1 MNRRFRSAKG
11 LGFVIAGVV
20 LGSVS
25 LLDGAPVSAAVVQ
38 VDLAAFDIDD
48 TPQGQNCVESGWGF
62 STSSGKFVSITLNGA
77 TGVDPNTGITGFQ
90 STFFVPSGGAPLES
104 LSTGTSA
111 EVNSSAQNVP
121 AFTLAYV
128 CGSVTP
134 PSSSTTTPNTSTPS
148 TSTPST
154 STPSTVV
161 PSSTTPDVSSTTP
174 EATGTTS
181 PGTAEVPTDDGSG
194 SASPTPTPVAAE
206 PQLATTGIYDRMLVV
221 MSLLF
226 VAIGSVLYLV
236 SRPADQR

>member
-48 TPQGQNCVESGWGF
+48 VPKGQNCVESGWGF
-62 STSSGKFVSITLNGA
+62 SASTGKFVSITLNGA
-77 TGVDPNTGITGFQ
+77 TGVGPISGITGFQ
-90 STFFVPSGGAPLES
+90 STYFVPSGEGSLRL
-104 LSTGTSA
+104 LSTDSVA
-111 EVNSSAQNVP
+111 EINASGQNAP

-194 SASPTPTPVAAE
+194 SASPTPTTVAAE